1 MMMRMRLLMVF
12 ILSIECSSES
22 WRLNLMRETHMLDLS
37 RLIIVFCQELVIR
50 CWSRTISQCDI
61 MTWLV
66 PIMRTLTELL
76 MIVVMM
82 LLFGVIRSMVHGWNV
97 IPTWHPFIRPSM
109 VPVPMH
115 ASFHRF
121 SVVSWVALIRWQ
133 HILSHRLRSA
143 LMCKLMLVSDL
154 VIMVLLFMV
163 HRQILSRVVKWRRPV
178 VKFRF
183 FREWMIRLH
192 HVRVVGSHWHGSV
205 RAEVRL
211 WLIVR
216 SSHGIFIRSHLVNVT
231 GLYGID
237 LDCMLWSAFGISV
250 VLIKMHL
257 HHFILVLVRYLFG
270 LFLH

>member
-1 MMMRMRLLMVF
+1 M
-12 ILSIECSSES
+12 
-22 WRLNLMRETHMLDLS
+22 
-37 RLIIVFCQELVIR
+37 
-50 CWSRTISQCDI
+50 
-61 MTWLV
+61 
-66 PIMRTLTELL
+66 
-76 MIVVMM
+76 
-82 LLFGVIRSMVHGWNV
+82 IRSVVHGWNV

-109 VPVPMH
+109 VLVPMH

-143 LMCKLMLVSDL
+143 LMCKLMLVSNL
-154 VIMVLLFMV
+154 VIMVLLLMV
-163 HRQILSRVVKWRRPV
+163 HRRSLSRVVKWRRPV

-205 RAEVRL
+205 WAEVRL
-211 WLIVR
+211 WFIVR
-216 SSHGIFIRSHLVNVT
+216 SAHEIFIRSHLVNVT

-237 LDCMLWSAFGISV
+237 LDSMLWSAFGISV